1 MGNTV
6 GSETEQDGD
15 CGRAR
20 CMIVRFYPA
29 CGECQYFRQADWQ
42 QRTVS
47 RKVILR
53 HAINWRF
60 FVPSPRG
67 RGDDISKV
75 QKRPVYNVARYR
87 KVWYNSLVFSLVSID
102 ARTLP
107 LYHMHIA
114 ILGAGTSGLAAAY
127 RLNQLMQQQ
136 RMPQGRLR
144 VFDRRNRVGGVLD
157 TVRRDG
163 FQIEQS
169 ADNFI
174 TTVPW
179 GLDLCKELGLG
190 DDLVQTNPNARRTY
204 VVRKGKLHLLP
215 DGFLMMAP
223 TKLMPMA
230 TTPLLSPLGKLRAG
244 LELLIPSRKDD
255 IDESMAAFVRR
266 RLGREV
272 FERLVEPLVSGVY
285 AADMEKLSVLATLPR
300 FRDME
305 REYGSLIWAMQR
317 QLKANKAAHLSEQSG
332 ARYSMF
338 VTLKKGLSGL
348 CETLAQRL
356 PAGSLQLDTEVTQIE
371 KTPEGKWVVRTT
383 PATSTTPA
391 PPQEGNNNSPPV
403 EGCPVGRGGHSP
415 PVEGCPIGR
424 GGHSSPVEG
433 QGWSMAFDAVI
444 IAGSVTDASKVLQK
458 SVPVLSEKLG
468 EIEHEGTAI
477 ATFAFDLAQV
487 KQEFRGLG
495 FVVPK
500 IEQSPILAGSFS
512 SVKYEHRAPEGKF
525 LIRVFAGGARSPE
538 LAVMPEEQLAPL
550 LLKEL
555 RKVIRIDGEP
565 LFTTVAHWANTMP
578 QYNVGHRERIQ
589 EIERLTSAEPSLA
602 LAGNAFSGVGIPNC
616 IRTGYLAAEKIARL
630 G

>member
-1 MGNTV
+1 MHPSLGGAT
-6 GSETEQDGD
+6 D
-15 CGRAR
+15 
-20 CMIVRFYPA
+20 VR
-29 CGECQYFRQADWQ
+29 
-42 QRTVS
+42 T
-47 RKVILR
+47 
-53 HAINWRF
+53 
-60 FVPSPRG
+60 
-67 RGDDISKV
+67 ISK
-75 QKRPVYNVARYR
+75 
-87 KVWYNSLVFSLVSID
+87 KVWYNSLVPID

-107 LYHMHIA
+107 LHHMHIA

-136 RMPQGRLR
+136 RMPQARLR
-144 VFDRRNRVGGVLD
+144 VFDRRERVGGVLD
-157 TVRRDG
+157 TIRRDG

-244 LELLIPSRKDD
+244 LELFIPSRKDN

-348 CETLAQRL
+348 CETLAQKL
-356 PAGSLQLDTEVTQIE
+356 PAGSLQLGTEITQIDR
-371 KTPEGKWVVRTT
+371 TLEGKWVIR
-383 PATSTTPA
+383 TTPA
-391 PPQEGNNNSPPV
+391 PPREGNDL
-403 EGCPVGRGGHSP
+403 
-415 PVEGCPIGR
+415 
-424 GGHSSPVEG
+424 
-433 QGWSMAFDAVI
+433 FDAI
-444 IAGSVTDASKVLQK
+444 IAAGSVADSSKVLRN
-458 SVPVLSEKLG
+458 SVPVLAEKLG

-512 SVKYEHRAPEGKF
+512 SVKYEHRAPDGKF

-538 LAVMPEEQLAPL
+538 LAVMPEEQLVPL

-565 LFTTVAHWANTMP
+565 LFTTVAHWPNTMP

-589 EIERLTSAEPSLA
+589 EIEKLVSAEPSLA

-616 IRTGYLAAEKIARL
+616 VRTGYLAAEKIAEEIAIPCPVGEGL
-630 G
+630 SVCTENG

>member
-1 MGNTV
+1 
-6 GSETEQDGD
+6 
-15 CGRAR
+15 
-20 CMIVRFYPA
+20 
-29 CGECQYFRQADWQ
+29 
-42 QRTVS
+42 
-47 RKVILR
+47 L
-53 HAINWRF
+53 
-60 FVPSPRG
+60 
-67 RGDDISKV
+67 
-75 QKRPVYNVARYR
+75 
-87 KVWYNSLVFSLVSID
+87 NSTS
-102 ARTLP
+102 TPHHP
-107 LYHMHIA
+107 LSMHIA

-127 RLNQLMQQQ
+127 RLYQLM
-136 RMPQGRLR
+136 PQATLR
-144 VFDRRNRVGGVLD
+144 IFDRRNRVGGVLE
-157 TVRRDG
+157 TLQRDG

-190 DDLVQTNPNARRTY
+190 DKLVQTNPNARRTY

-230 TTPLLSPLGKLRAG
+230 TTPILSPLGKLRAG

-305 REYGSLIWAMQR
+305 RQYGSLIWAMQR

-338 VTLKKGLSGL
+338 VTLRNGLSGL
-348 CETLAQRL
+348 CEAMAQRL
-356 PAGSLQLDTEVTQIE
+356 PADSLQLGTEVTQID
-371 KTPEGKWVVRTT
+371 KTPEGKWIVRTT
-383 PATSTTPA
+383 PATPR
-391 PPQEGNNNSPPV
+391 ERN
-403 EGCPVGRGGHSP
+403 EL
-415 PVEGCPIGR
+415 
-424 GGHSSPVEG
+424 
-433 QGWSMAFDAVI
+433 FDAVI
-444 IAGSVTDASKVLQK
+444 AAASVADTSKVLRN
-458 SVPVLSEKLG
+458 SVPVLAEKLG
-468 EIEHEGTAI
+468 AIEHEGTAI
-477 ATFAFDLAQV
+477 ATFAFDAAQI
-487 KQEFRGLG
+487 KQEFRGMG

-512 SVKYEHRAPEGKF
+512 SVKYEHRAPQGKF
-525 LIRVFAGGARSPE
+525 LIRVFAGGARNPE
-538 LAVMPEEQLAPL
+538 LATMPEEQLVPL
-550 LLKEL
+550 LLGEL
-555 RKVIRIDGEP
+555 RKIIRIDGEP

-578 QYNVGHRERIQ
+578 QYNVGHRERIA
-589 EIERLTSAEPSLA
+589 EIESLISAEPSLA

-616 IRTGYLAAEKIARL
+616 IHTGFVAAEKIARL
-630 G
+630 RTQSHNF